1 MIKLFSLIFQ
11 LCTIPITEN
20 RQERMISQLPA
31 NHPKLGSI
39 LLLTN
44 YFAGIALILLPS
56 MQVPTRI
63 V

>member
-11 LCTIPITEN
+11 LCPCG
-20 RQERMISQLPA
+20 QERLISQLPA
-31 NHPKLGSI
+31 NQPKLGSI

-56 MQVPTRI
+56 TQVPTRI